1 MLRKLDAA
9 YGKGELFL
17 TGMLGRDSS
26 LDADM
31 EELQNKAVDYVVSL
45 TSLEE
50 IREKSPRY
58 ALSLESGEF
67 HIRRCEFPIPDFGV
81 PGRPEDFLDLVRQVS
96 RDIRD
101 GSRVAIHC
109 AGGIGRTG
117 TMATCVLLALDHP
130 VPSALKHVHA
140 AGSYP
145 ETDAQMKLVNW
156 VSERLSCAK
165 LQ

>member
-31 EELQNKAVDYVVSL
+31 EELQDKAVDYVVSL
-45 TSLEE
+45 TSLNE
-50 IREKSPRY
+50 IQEKSPRY
-58 ALSLESGEF
+58 AMAIASGDF
-67 HIRRCEFPIPDFGV
+67 RFSRCEFPIPDFGV
-81 PGRPEDFLDLVRQVS
+81 PDQPEDFLDLVLQVS
-96 RDIRD
+96 RDIRE
-101 GSRVAIHC
+101 GKRIAIHC